1 MKNAIDKP
9 YSLKE
14 ISAIHN
20 ISIDTLKYRCVKR
33 KLRPTVLNGTF
44 KYNLSYNE
52 MISILNNDSKV
63 YLTPDIIYVHTT
75 WLILESKINWK

>member
-52 MISILNNDSKV
+52 MI
-63 YLTPDIIYVHTT
+63 
-75 WLILESKINWK
+75 